1 MPARL
6 AFHLPVVAL
15 LGVLALGAGPVQAQ
29 GPATT
34 EATPHGRVLTCFG
47 QAYSLVELIDVAS
60 QNLALLVAE
69 LHRPVAASRA
79 EVAAGLVFSG
89 TQIEQSQALDV
100 AARLAEC
107 IESAARRATPNA
119 PAAAVALALQEEI
132 DIALKMAA
140 SYTSEYQ
147 RAAARLRQYFGDS
160 QNPNV
165 RSAPIRGYARFGE
178 EVRAALERGRV
189 AADLVVIRSR
199 TEPGR
204 R

>member
-1 MPARL
+1 ML
-6 AFHLPVVAL
+6 ASRACHLPVAAL
-15 LGVLALGAGPVQAQ
+15 LGVLTLGTSPVLAQ
-29 GPATT
+29 GLATSD
-34 EATPHGRVLTCFG
+34 ATPHGRVLTCFG

-69 LHRPVAASRA
+69 LHRPASASRA
-79 EVAAGLVFSG
+79 EVATGLVFSG
-89 TQIEQSQALDV
+89 TQIEQRQALDV

-107 IESAARRATPNA
+107 TESAARRATA
-119 PAAAVALALQEEI
+119 DAHAAAVALALQEEI
-132 DIALKMAA
+132 DIALKMTA

-147 RAAARLRQYFGDS
+147 RAAARLIQYFGDS

-178 EVRAALERGRV
+178 EVRTALERGRV
-189 AADLVVIRSR
+189 AVELVVTRSR
-199 TEPGR
+199 TEPTR